1 MNFLLHTAR
10 ATHWQH
16 LPPLMVYLKKFFF
29 QSWLTSGAGKRP
41 DILVLYASLLC
52 VCMSIWCNRVWCW
65 LNVYSFDRWYDQKM
79 QVQYV
84 TLKQGILLSW
94 VRIMLLRIKWIFC
107 EFQPKAQIISF
118 NTRVRTIDSMM
129 INAAAGHLWSLLL
142 IEDLIK
148 LYFAEM
154 DGITW
159 DVIPQP
165 FLIYM
170 KWRTILRN
178 LKENFS
184 KL

>member
-1 MNFLLHTAR
+1 MLTKCLFSIQTWVCIYWWTR
-10 ATHWQH
+10 
-16 LPPLMVYLKKFFF
+16 KK
-29 QSWLTSGAGKRP
+29 P
-41 DILVLYASLLC
+41 
-52 VCMSIWCNRVWCW
+52 
-65 LNVYSFDRWYDQKM
+65 FDRWYDQKM

-84 TLKQGILLSW
+84 MLKQGILLSW

-107 EFQPKAQIISF
+107 EFQPKAQILSF

-165 FLIYM
+165 QLKAFSHIHEVKDNFEKFERKFLKIV
-170 KWRTILRN
+170 ILC
-178 LKENFS
+178 LKND
-184 KL
+184 KKCR